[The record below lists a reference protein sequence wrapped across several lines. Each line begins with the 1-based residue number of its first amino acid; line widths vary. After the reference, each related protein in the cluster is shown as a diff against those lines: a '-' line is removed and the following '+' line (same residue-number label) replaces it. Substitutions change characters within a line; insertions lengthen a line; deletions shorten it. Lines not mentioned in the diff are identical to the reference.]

1 MSYETIKILL
11 WIFVFVMSIC
21 GYLGLKMVLK
31 DIIRKTNEE
40 RIKDIEDRL
49 DKLEHEN
56 TKI

>member
-1 MSYETIKILL
+1 MSYEMAVTVF

-21 GYLGLKMVLK
+21 GYLGLRMVLA
-31 DIIRKTNEE
+31 DISRKTNEK